1 MSLCKTYKS
10 KIALEIAIGCVPDE
24 TSLFAGWNPRKVC
37 LQTVSVCASVDTEAI
52 LVTTIDDPQRFDS
65 EPLNPPMGFTASWST
80 LLTELEELPEGAT
93 LITPLSHDRF
103 TISDIQ
109 DQRVIVR
116 FQDRDIDPT
125 QPLQREQFET
135 LYERI
140 TDAHGGFELDRL
152 PPDADAYPA
161 VWSLHPRFEID
172 GEQGII
178 VERDG
183 PTSSQVIETTTT
195 PQSDLS
201 EAERT
206 EPDLAVYADALLL
219 IDALE
224 RHDVEYL
231 EGMETA
237 ALVNIYTLLS
247 DVQRNANELRQEVRS
262 VLLDRLHHDQPVAG
276 QYGSVQRTSRR
287 NRTLKDDDEVLAVLE
302 EAGIDRE
309 RVTSVDSSKVDEAL
323 DVIEVS
329 ESEVYD
335 IEESEY
341 VRKAE
346 VHDEQKETRLQGLKD
361 QLAAAEGEEAEELQE
376 EIEELEARIAELTE
390 FKAGTSFHTQSN
402 ADP

>member
-1 MSLCKTYKS
+1 
-10 KIALEIAIGCVPDE
+10 
-24 TSLFAGWNPRKVC
+24 
-37 LQTVSVCASVDTEAI
+37 
-52 LVTTIDDPQRFDS
+52 
-65 EPLNPPMGFTASWST
+65 MGFTASWHT
-80 LLTELEELPEGAT
+80 LITELEELPEEAT
-93 LITPLSHDRF
+93 LVTPLSHDQF
-103 TISDIQ
+103 TISDVQ
-109 DQRVIVR
+109 DQRVVIQ
-116 FQDRDIDPT
+116 FQDRDIDPN

-172 GEQGII
+172 EEQGVI

-183 PTSSQVIETTTT
+183 PTSSQVIETT
-195 PQSDLS
+195 SGSHEDLS

-224 RHDVEYL
+224 RHEVEYL
-231 EGMETA
+231 EGLETEG
-237 ALVNIYTLLS
+237 LVNLYTLLS

-262 VLLDRLHHDQPVAG
+262 VLLNRLHHDQPVAG

-287 NRTLKDDDEVLAVLE
+287 NRTLKDEDHVLEVLE
-302 EAGIDRE
+302 DAGIDRE

-323 DVIEVS
+323 EVIEVS
-329 ESEVYD
+329 DSEVYD
-335 IEESEY
+335 IDQSEY

-361 QLAAAEGEEAEELQE
+361 QLAAAEGEEADELREEV
-376 EIEELEARIAELTE
+376 EELEARIEELTE
-390 FKAGTSFHTQSN
+390 FKSGTAFHTRSE